1 MMRTDEASELR
12 QENEELRRQLAEHRK
27 PWRPSSFVIW
37 AIALVAI
44 VVIVAAFFAGYIPLK
59 TRDTLI
65 RTEAASDANALPRV
79 DVITVGRALG
89 ATELDLPGNI
99 QAITEAPVLARADG
113 YLARRMVDI
122 GDRVQAGQPLA
133 EIAAPELDEQ
143 VRQLK
148 AALQQAREA
157 LDQAQANLVQGKANA
172 DLARIT
178 AERWAKVV
186 ARGGVSR
193 QENDQYQAQYQAQ
206 IAGVQ
211 SLEKAV
217 SAQRSSVAQAEAN
230 VAHMDEVQG
239 YRLVKAP
246 FAGVITL
253 RNVDVGA
260 LVNAGN
266 TMLFRIAQT
275 NTLRTYVNVPQVS
288 ASTIRPGQIAHL
300 KVSNLPGRE
309 FTGAVARSANALD
322 PASRTMLVEIQVP
335 NADGALLPGMYA
347 QVRLS
352 EDRTSTSPIV
362 VPGDSLQ
369 VNADGTRVAV
379 VRPDHTVHFQKIE
392 VGRDYGDRLEV
403 LSGLQEGDTI
413 VPRPGDN
420 IREGVKVEP
429 LFPVNQNGSVHGLK

>member
-1 MMRTDEASELR
+1 MMRTDEASDLR

-27 PWRPSSFVIW
+27 PWRPSSLVIW
-37 AIALVAI
+37 GIALVAI
-44 VVIVAAFFAGYIPLK
+44 VVIVAAFFTGYIPLK
-59 TRDTLI
+59 ARNTLV

-79 DVITVGRALG
+79 DVIQVGRASG

-99 QAITEAPVLARADG
+99 QAITEAPILARADG
-113 YLARRMVDI
+113 YLTRRMVDI

-148 AALQQAREA
+148 AALQQAHEA
-157 LDQAQANLVQGKANA
+157 LDQAQANLVQGRANA
-172 DLARIT
+172 ELARIT

-206 IAGVQ
+206 VAGVQ

-217 SAQRSSVAQAEAN
+217 NAQRSNVAQAEAN

-246 FAGVITL
+246 FTGVITL

-300 KVSNLPGRE
+300 KVSNLPGRD

-352 EDRTSTSPIV
+352 EDRTTTSAIV

-413 VPRPGDN
+413 IPRPGDN
-420 IREGVKVEP
+420 VREGVKVEP
-429 LFPVNQNGSVHGLK
+429 LFPVNQNGAVHSLK